1 MANIIIIAP
10 RTLLI
15 QLGPGRVGTPGLEQ
29 PPALEPPNSC
39 PDRVVDHL
47 PLHSRILTHP
57 WCDYAGFCCLA
68 AFSAKPENEGRDAD
82 SDWSVAMNE
91 SHQLRLARRGA
102 CKSGPRRNSTTPIRI
117 ICPRH
122 HLAEIKFAWM
132 SWNRRIHV
140 SMRTDVIPIV
150 ARIHQSIFGD
160 ISKLVLVPTNAIY

>member
-1 MANIIIIAP
+1 MACNIYHIILVLSNPDISFIPPTSSPGVLYNPIISMFRTGAIAHE
-10 RTLLI
+10 R
-15 QLGPGRVGTPGLEQ
+15 
-29 PPALEPPNSC
+29 
-39 PDRVVDHL
+39 DRVVDHL

-132 SWNRRIHV
+132 FKFCRNS
-140 SMRTDVIPIV
+140 TKTPP
-150 ARIHQSIFGD
+150 
-160 ISKLVLVPTNAIY
+160 K